1 MFLFLEKPNSE
12 WQTRLANQNAQTEH
26 TSLLTASSESI
37 PAELS
42 RFSKVEMA
50 VLGSLSLMSLMVTV
64 DVKQHWNET
73 TEQLKQLGA
82 GIAQWLERRT
92 RDSRSRVRIP
102 AAAAGEFFSP
112 GSTFCADS
120 YSGIRSTP
128 VLPQQHVKDPGHS
141 ARTCAETAAVSCS
154 TSHASAVSTALRWIF
169 KKRAIKL

>member
-1 MFLFLEKPNSE
+1 MIQGRGF
-12 WQTRLANQNAQTEH
+12 
-26 TSLLTASSESI
+26 
-37 PAELS
+37 
-42 RFSKVEMA
+42 
-50 VLGSLSLMSLMVTV
+50 
-64 DVKQHWNET
+64 
-73 TEQLKQLGA
+73 
-82 GIAQWLERRT
+82 
-92 RDSRSRVRIP
+92 RIP

-169 KKRAIKL
+169 KKRAIKLVIPVEPHASAVSLLKRAENSAI